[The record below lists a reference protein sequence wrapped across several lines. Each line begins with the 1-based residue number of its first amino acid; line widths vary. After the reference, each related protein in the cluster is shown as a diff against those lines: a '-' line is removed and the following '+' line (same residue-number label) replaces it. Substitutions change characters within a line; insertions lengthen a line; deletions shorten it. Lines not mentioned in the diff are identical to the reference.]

1 MSEIMTSTIDLPFVQ
16 LFITNLLFTLILL
29 RGIYFRYSA
38 NRETL
43 FGLLMFGVGVFLVTF
58 FLHNVD
64 MSMGFAF
71 GLFAVFSM
79 LRYRTESLNIRD
91 MTYLFLVIVM
101 SLMAAV
107 SKLPVLHLIS
117 INSILCLIA
126 ALAETQLL
134 AARLYEKSINYENID
149 NIRPENHFKLF
160 DDLQQRIG
168 LEVVSVKVGN
178 VDLLKDVAEL
188 TVYYRKSHVIQQT
201 EFIDNLPNNLSGLMK
216 QKNLRS

>member
-1 MSEIMTSTIDLPFVQ
+1 MTSTIDLPFMQ
-16 LFITNLLFTLILL
+16 LFLTNILFILILV
-29 RGIYFRYSA
+29 RGIYFRYSG

-43 FGLLMFGVGVFLVTF
+43 FGLLMFGSGVFLVTF

-79 LRYRTESLNIRD
+79 LRYRTESLNIKD

-107 SKLPVLHLIS
+107 SKLPIMHLIMV
-117 INSILCLIA
+117 NSILCFIA
-126 ALAETQLL
+126 AIAETKLL
-134 AARLYEKSINYENID
+134 AAHLYEKSVNYENIE
-149 NIRPENHFKLF
+149 NIRPENHHKLLA
-160 DDLQQRIG
+160 DLQERIG
-168 LEVVSVKVGN
+168 LDVVSVKIGN

-188 TVYYRKSHVIQQT
+188 TVYYRTLDVIQQT
-201 EFIDNLPNNLSGLMK
+201 QNQDNLPPNYNGLVKQENSG
-216 QKNLRS
+216 S